1 MSKKTTIIFFVLVGY
16 IVAQFLWWEVL
27 LVKQSNE
34 LISVKQN
41 LAALSSSDNAVIM
54 SEIEALEHKKALR
67 VYMTVGEG
75 TVFLFILLFGIN
87 QVRKSIKKENELVT
101 QQNNFILSVSHE
113 LKTPIASTKLQ
124 LQTLLKHELDR
135 EKQIQLLNNAL
146 KETDRLHKLVDN
158 VLLVTQVENK
168 NTSADLKSI
177 NLSELIEDTVS
188 RYFEMYIENKW
199 LKLNVAP
206 NLFIQ
211 GDKEL
216 LPSLIIN
223 LIENA
228 IKYSYENLEVIL
240 NLKVDISAGSIT
252 NSRVLLEVI
261 DSGCGINES
270 EKQKVFEKFYRSGNE
285 ETRKTKGTGIGLF
298 IVKQICNMHQASI
311 TISDNKPCG
320 SHFKISFDQTLK

>member
-34 LISVKQN
+34 LISAKQN
-41 LAALSSSDNAVIM
+41 LTALSSSDNTVIM
-54 SEIEALEHKKALR
+54 SEINALEHKKALR
-67 VYMTVGEG
+67 LYMTVGEG
-75 TVFLFILLFGIN
+75 TVFLFILLFGVN
-87 QVRKSIKKENELVT
+87 QVRKSMKKENELAT

-124 LQTLLKHELDR
+124 IQTLLKHELDR

-168 NTSADLKSI
+168 NTATDLKTI
-177 NLSELIEDTVS
+177 NLSELIEDTID
-188 RYFEMYIENKW
+188 RYFEMYVENKW
-199 LKLNVAP
+199 LKLNVSP
-206 NLFIQ
+206 NTFIQ
-211 GDKEL
+211 GDKEI

-228 IKYSYENLEVIL
+228 IKYSYETLEVIL
-240 NLKVDISAGSIT
+240 NLKIEDDC
-252 NSRVLLEVI
+252 VLLEVI
-261 DSGCGINES
+261 DSGCGINDL
-270 EKQKVFEKFYRSGNE
+270 EKQKIFEKFYRSGNE

-311 TISDNKPCG
+311 VVNDNKPCG
-320 SHFKISFDQTLK
+320 SRFKISFDKIPR